1 MELVMKTS
9 LRLASLVFAA
19 AAAVPAQSNYYP
31 QLAPSLGIK
40 VFTGSSV
47 PPNTQAVEWAISDLA
62 NGALEYSMTP
72 GATHLLMVLVL
83 PDPAFLSNT
92 ESLAAFQSLY
102 PFLGLPTGTWTA
114 GDQVLQQA
122 GYDIYN
128 DQSLS
133 VVIPPIRLVAH
144 VNAFLAGSSVP
155 HTFGPSLAFG
165 QLPPEGPLFT
175 LPATVS
181 TASNL
186 DERYYLSG
194 NWNSSRNVFD
204 MPQLSRRC
212 LDVAAFRYSALTRAA
227 SVNSLDVLI
236 RQTCRWKVQMQ
247 VVHVIPPNT
256 VANPTN
262 RARIKLSKSV
272 VNVRTSLGVQNND
285 AWLAAV
291 GVERIL
297 PSIVS
302 PDWISVGAQGHLTE
316 AQATGALGNPA
327 DALAH
332 FQLADGSW
340 VSRPRIVWS
349 GTTNLA
355 ALRPNRLVFMVPAT
369 AVSGMFYVTNSVGG
383 PLLNAA
389 GETVPLDY
397 AQPNTMGQ
405 GMLFLTYPMLP
416 L

>member
-1 MELVMKTS
+1 MKTS
-9 LRLASLVFAA
+9 LRLASLLFAA

-31 QLAPSLGIK
+31 QLPPSLGIR
-40 VFTGSSV
+40 VFTGSAV
-47 PPNTQAVEWAISDLA
+47 PPNTPAFEWVSSDQTNA
-62 NGALEYSMTP
+62 ALEYSMTP
-72 GATHLLMVLVL
+72 GATHLLMVHVL
-83 PDPAFLSNT
+83 PDPAFLANT

-114 GDQVLQQA
+114 GDPVLQQA

-128 DQSLS
+128 DQSLP
-133 VVIPPIRLVAH
+133 VVIPPVRLVAH
-144 VNAFLAGSSVP
+144 VNAFLAGASVP
-155 HTFGPSLAFG
+155 HTFGPSLAAG
-165 QLPPEGPLFT
+165 QLPPEGALFT
-175 LPATVS
+175 LPTTVS
-181 TASNL
+181 TTSNL

-194 NWNSSRNVFD
+194 NWNSARNVFD

-212 LDVAAFRYSALTRAA
+212 LDVAAFRYSSLTRAA

-256 VANPTN
+256 AANPTN
-262 RARIKLSKSV
+262 RARITISKASG
-272 VNVRTSLGVQNND
+272 NVRTSLGVQNND
-285 AWLAAV
+285 PWLAAV

-302 PDWISVGAQGHLTE
+302 ADWISVGAQGHLTE
-316 AQATGALGNPA
+316 ALATGALGNPA
-327 DALAH
+327 DAVAH

-340 VSRPRIVWS
+340 ASCPRIVWS

-355 ALRPNRLVFMVPAT
+355 ALRPTRLVFTVPAT

-383 PLLNAA
+383 PLTNDA
-389 GETVPLDY
+389 GEVVPLEY
-397 AQPNTMGQ
+397 AQPNTMGL

-416 L
+416 I